1 MIPFLSA
8 FQYLLDLLPSVLD
21 DDRFEIGYIE
31 RIGYDSNLVNM
42 WIAFESID
50 GMLYDHFSRYL
61 EELLGSGQSQAATD
75 SSCQYDC
82 YILFH
87 CINRNVMLQ
96 KYELIASLQHSG
108 WEKVA
113 YLLG

>member
-21 DDRFEIGYIE
+21 DDRFEIGDIE
-31 RIGYDSNLVNM
+31 RIGYDSYLVNM

-50 GMLYDHFSRYL
+50 GVLHDHFSHYL
-61 EELLGSGQSQAATD
+61 EELLGSGQSQTATD
-75 SSCQYDC
+75 SSCQYDY

-108 WEKVA
+108 WDKVA

>member
-1 MIPFLSA
+1 MRNTMSK
-8 FQYLLDLLPSVLD
+8 
-21 DDRFEIGYIE
+21 
-31 RIGYDSNLVNM
+31 
-42 WIAFESID
+42 IAI
-50 GMLYDHFSRYL
+50 L
-61 EELLGSGQSQAATD
+61 TD

-108 WEKVA
+108 WDKVA